1 MQANA
6 MRACSLIAERSLF
19 YLKILPASGKKVY
32 FQFPECSYILC
43 NDIASEWKES
53 LLSISRAQLYLM
65 QRYCKKSDFT

>member
-19 YLKILPASGKKVY
+19 YLKILPASGKKVH
-32 FQFPECSYILC
+32 FQFPERSYILC

-53 LLSISRAQLYLM
+53 LLSISRAQLYHM

>member
-1 MQANA
+1 M
-6 MRACSLIAERSLF
+6 
-19 YLKILPASGKKVY
+19 ILPASGKKVY

-53 LLSISRAQLYLM
+53 LLSISRVQLYHM

>member
-32 FQFPECSYILC
+32 FQFPERSYIICKDTAKNL
-43 NDIASEWKES
+43 IS
-53 LLSISRAQLYLM
+53 LNIKTL
-65 QRYCKKSDFT
+65 